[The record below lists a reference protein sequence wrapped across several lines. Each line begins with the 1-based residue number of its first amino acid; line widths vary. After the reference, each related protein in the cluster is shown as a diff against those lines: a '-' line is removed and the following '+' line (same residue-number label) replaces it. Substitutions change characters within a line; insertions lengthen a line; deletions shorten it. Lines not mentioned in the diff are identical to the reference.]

1 MSLYQKMQELL
12 DNNRRLGQLRTVK
25 PKSQCGTKIIVDSHE
40 YVNLSSNDYLGLAS
54 DLNLAFEFLSDVLHK
69 DNNNKLNADIRMS
82 SSGSPLLTGA
92 HLSYVDAENAMEE
105 LFNKK
110 ALFFNSG
117 FSANSGVISALA
129 TENNLI
135 IADKLAHASII
146 DGMMTAKGKCLR
158 YAHNDYEHLEKLLNA
173 HADKY
178 DSVIIVTEAVFSMDG
193 DSCDLKKLVELKH
206 KFHNVYLYV
215 DEAHSFCLYSDNGA
229 GLCHLNQ
236 VTDEID
242 FILTTF
248 GKGLGSQGACI
259 LCNETARDYL
269 INTSRSLIFST
280 ALSPLAFAH
289 ANFMVKYMQM
299 RNDLRER
306 LHSISSYI
314 HNTLN
319 ESGYENVS
327 QSQIIPV
334 LTYENEKAVKAC
346 EFFKEHGFYAMPIR
360 HPTVPKGKARL
371 RLSLTAS
378 LSDDQVEQL
387 EDTIKAFSKTEL

>member
-129 TENNLI
+129 TENILI

-289 ANFMVKYMQM
+289 ANFMVKYMQK

-346 EFFKEHGFYAMPIR
+346 AFFKEHGFYAMPIR
-360 HPTVPKGKARL
+360 HPTVPNGKARL

-387 EDTIKAFSKTEL
+387 KDTIKAFSKTEL

>member
-1 MSLYQKMQELL
+1 MQELL

-158 YAHNDYEHLEKLLNA
+158 YAHTDYEHLEKLLNA

-319 ESGYENVS
+319 ESGYENVT

-387 EDTIKAFSKTEL
+387 KDTIKAFSKTEL

>member
-92 HLSYVDAENAMEE
+92 HLSYGDAENAMEE

-158 YAHNDYEHLEKLLNA
+158 YAHNDYEHLEKILNA

-289 ANFMVKYMQM
+289 ANFMVKYMQK

-306 LHSISSYI
+306 LPSISSYI

-346 EFFKEHGFYAMPIR
+346 AFFKEHGFYAMPIR

-387 EDTIKAFSKTEL
+387 KDTIKAFSKTEL

>member
-1 MSLYQKMQELL
+1 MQELL

-158 YAHNDYEHLEKLLNA
+158 YAHNDYEHLEKILNA

-387 EDTIKAFSKTEL
+387 KDTIKAFSKTEL

>member
-146 DGMMTAKGKCLR
+146 DGMMTAKGKFLR

-387 EDTIKAFSKTEL
+387 KDTIKALSKTEL

>member
-289 ANFMVKYMQM
+289 ANFMVKYMQK

-346 EFFKEHGFYAMPIR
+346 AFFKEHGFYAMPIR

-387 EDTIKAFSKTEL
+387 KDTIKAFSKTEL

>member
-69 DNNNKLNADIRMS
+69 DNNNKLNADISMS

-387 EDTIKAFSKTEL
+387 KDTIKAFSKTEL

>member
-1 MSLYQKMQELL
+1 MQELL

-259 LCNETARDYL
+259 LCNETDRKSTRL
-269 INTSRSLIFST
+269 TSHT
-280 ALSPLAFAH
+280 
-289 ANFMVKYMQM
+289 N
-299 RNDLRER
+299 
-306 LHSISSYI
+306 
-314 HNTLN
+314 
-319 ESGYENVS
+319 
-327 QSQIIPV
+327 
-334 LTYENEKAVKAC
+334 
-346 EFFKEHGFYAMPIR
+346 
-360 HPTVPKGKARL
+360 
-371 RLSLTAS
+371 
-378 LSDDQVEQL
+378 
-387 EDTIKAFSKTEL
+387 

>member
-1 MSLYQKMQELL
+1 MQELL

-92 HLSYVDAENAMEE
+92 HLSYGDAENAMEE

-158 YAHNDYEHLEKLLNA
+158 YAHNDYEHLEKILNA

-289 ANFMVKYMQM
+289 ANFMVKYMQK

-346 EFFKEHGFYAMPIR
+346 AFFKEHGFYAMPIR

-387 EDTIKAFSKTEL
+387 KDTIKAFSKTEL

>member
-135 IADKLAHASII
+135 ISDKLAHASII

-387 EDTIKAFSKTEL
+387 KDTIKAFSKTEL